1 MPDDER
7 DAQQALPLPEQA
19 ADLEQEQP
27 PRAQRIF
34 CNRNLRFDQIHSVG
48 FDMDYTLAVYRQDAM
63 DRISIEATTHKLIER
78 GYPESLRHVEVK
90 PHFPIRG
97 LLVDTRLGN
106 VLKTDRYRYPKQA
119 FHGGRELTGDERRRA
134 YSTTRRIRP
143 GNKRYHAIDTLY
155 ALSEVSIYAA
165 AIDVLDSQEGKPDYA
180 KLFAD
185 VRASIDEAH
194 QDGSIK
200 DAIMRRPQDFVE
212 RDPHLPAMLHK
223 LRSAGKHLF
232 LLTNSGPQYTECLMS
247 YLLDDARP
255 EYSSWRGYF
264 DATVVQARKPAFFMK
279 KAPFLRSD
287 DHSAQVE
294 TLERDVIYEGGNI
307 GDFERMTGH
316 GRLQVL
322 YVGDHIYGDMLRA
335 KKESSWRTLLV
346 ISELTD
352 ELAAADRFAEEI
364 GRLRRLEQR
373 HDALLDEQ
381 RDGQV
386 LLKAIQKRLDGLPNS
401 EQPTE
406 LQAERVRLRR
416 QVDRAKTQLKALHSE
431 QGQLESELAHSVHP
445 FWGSP
450 FHTGSELSSFGE
462 QVERYAC
469 LYTDRATNLVRY
481 SPAHY
486 FRGPRHRMAHD
497 L

>member
-1 MPDDER
+1 MPDD
-7 DAQQALPLPEQA
+7 DLDLQQALPLPELTPN
-19 ADLEQEQP
+19 LEGQP
-27 PRAQRIF
+27 PQAQRIF

-48 FDMDYTLAVYRQDAM
+48 FDMDYTLAVYRQEAM
-63 DRISIEATTHKLIER
+63 DRISIESTMRKLIER
-78 GYPESLRHVEVK
+78 GYPESLLQMEVK
-90 PHFPIRG
+90 PRFPIRG

-119 FHGGRELTGDERRRA
+119 FHGSRELTGDERRKH
-134 YSTTRRIRP
+134 YTTTRRIRP
-143 GNKRYHAIDTLY
+143 GNARYHPIDTLY
-155 ALSEVSIYAA
+155 ALSEVSIYVS
-165 AIDVLDSQEGKPDYA
+165 AIDALEAEGMRLDYA
-180 KLFAD
+180 KLFSD

-200 DAIMRRPQDFVE
+200 DEIMRRPQDFVE
-212 RDPHLPAMLHK
+212 RDPQLSAMLHK

-232 LLTNSGPQYTECLMS
+232 LLTNSGAEYTERIMS
-247 YLLDDARP
+247 FLLDGGRD
-255 EYSSWRGYF
+255 EYSSWRAYF
-264 DATVVQARKPAFFMK
+264 DATVVDARKPTFFMEQR
-279 KAPFLRSD
+279 PFLRSD
-287 DHSAQVE
+287 DRGAPVDK
-294 TLERDVIYEGGNI
+294 LERDVIYEGGNI

-352 ELAAADRFAEEI
+352 ELAAADRFADEI
-364 GRLRRLEQR
+364 ERLRRLEQR

-386 LLKAIQKRLDGLPNS
+386 LLKSIQKRLDGLS
-401 EQPTE
+401 TREQPTN

-416 QVDRAKTQLKALHSE
+416 QVDRAKTQLKALQVE
-431 QGQLESELAHSVHP
+431 QAQLESEIAHSVHP